1 MYKEDAITVTSAN
14 PKSLLIQEKKS
25 GPNFKIT
32 KGVSKD
38 IRVTDNR
45 V

>member
-1 MYKEDAITVTSAN
+1 MYAIPVTNAN
-14 PKSLLIQEKKS
+14 PKLLLIQEKKS

-38 IRVTDNR
+38 IGVTDSR

>member
-1 MYKEDAITVTSAN
+1 MLSPSPELILN
-14 PKSLLIQEKKS
+14 SLLIQEKKS

-38 IRVTDNR
+38 IGVTDNR